1 MVEHLALR
9 RKIISPP
16 LRFRQHHR
24 SGECKSWKVGGRT
37 VEFCLQGPTQPRQ
50 MISRQLQL
58 PASGLHKT
66 ASQQSVMGEGEVYRS
81 LPLHA
86 ELSGRDSH
94 GLQLCPTVSLPGSS
108 SKHTVLTGSW
118 LKPVAHQKKK
128 KGMNMGKRLVGEKR
142 GQQGDRETRE
152 GEGKPST
159 LYRCIKE

>member
-128 KGMNMGKRLVGEKR
+128 KRHEYGKETCRGEK
-142 GQQGDRETRE
+142 GTTGGQGDK
-152 GEGKPST
+152 GG
-159 LYRCIKE
+159 